1 MNLSLFYS
9 RFESSDYFCSN
20 LLNKFINN
28 HDNNR
33 ENDPNETTLQRQFA
47 QNRQDLILN
56 HASAR
61 PVNSAPYYYGDIAY
75 RQPFTRYTNHS
86 DISNINLLNSNGD
99 WNRASI
105 KYSIMDGLRVG
116 IKNQVRQSNQYLR
129 SPNVNRSDE
138 FNVSL
143 RGWLYRLEGAA
154 IKQWKRRW
162 CVLAD
167 YCLFYYKDM
176 AEEKMLGSLLLPSYK
191 ISPCFSSDG
200 ISRKFAFKAEHN
212 NMKTYY
218 FSADSKEIQQQ
229 WMNALSMASI
239 MQLSAIFSA
248 QTNNVQHQQNN
259 NNLTNHDPSNNQI
272 NTNDPHDHNNN
283 DERKESISDRRLGP
297 LSTSSVQDD
306 ESGFIAY
313 HQTKRLEDSNVVQQL
328 QQQPIYPI
336 NNYDGQNFLPTAAM
350 YQQMAYNGSMG
361 LPIYYPNHPH
371 HHHIHSQLNNGE
383 YINAPPKPQRHYYDL
398 MLPYDLQD
406 HHHHHQHQTYKI
418 YHGQMD
424 PNFINQ
430 NYFIIANEQNFMPYH
445 TDISSDFN
453 YVPQQ
458 QQSHSNQF
466 DHDCFNQNVEHSHQQ
481 QLQLEQLQRLPP
493 RPHSADFL
501 ERNQD
506 YELDD
511 EECETLFASNNNN
524 KSGDSF
530 NNDIVNQDSRIM
542 PIRPKSSIEKYDN
555 YHHNG
560 KGSYVSYNENYQSK
574 FDPYMAKNF
583 YQTSHNDNADNS
595 IIPVSL
601 KKTNIVDKLNNAHI
615 VTDTTTI
622 PNRPPL
628 PQEYVFRF
636 QQQNTEHTQN
646 IDDLVGLPKTQS
658 TSIKR
663 EKNITTYT
671 SDDEKAK
678 TSNSHRN
685 AIMDS
690 DNNDDPFELS
700 KEEYQKAS
708 KLFFQRQLSC
718 SRTLNS
724 TRNDMAK
731 LSSKQ
736 PNPKD
741 DWNEIGL
748 PMPIQNVNSND
759 NGLFK
764 RINSEKT
771 NPGNFDVQNQSN
783 EELEIKFKLGLNVR
797 TYRKPKL
804 SNHCPS
810 TTLDDN
816 DSVHKQLYDDI
827 NKSNN
832 NQNNSQ
838 NSTPT
843 APYYYSDL
851 LNEEQ
856 KIALQKK
863 LGDFAEPPP
872 LLSRCTALNNTRF
885 LGTTSLTLD
894 KKLSNRTKTL
904 NTLNNL
910 NDGDE
915 KKDSDAE
922 KRHYSSLPKN
932 NKVDL
937 KNFST
942 TSPQQ
947 IKDDNNHPT
956 NRIDQTIIFSENVN
970 ENNHEQQ
977 QQPEQQSANM
987 QPIYENCTETK
998 SPIKQAP
1005 SQVSAHRQNSTN
1017 NKKQTRKTLK
1027 NKNLN
1032 NADSLDS
1039 LHQVPIETSKKKR
1052 RKRKS
1057 RENLNNASDSEI
1069 QFTDEKGKSNTFDRA
1084 SRKYFLKSSRR
1095 FSVSA
1100 AEYVGR
1106 RHEELI
1112 LMLIQLRRKQSQL
1125 AKTCEKLRLQ
1135 MDSEEKMME
1144 IEPYRKDDYQLRFN
1158 ELSRKWKELNEL
1170 NKKKAAS
1177 TSILDRVTV
1186 DDDQFNLVK
1195 KDRDSVSSDSDSIR
1209 TAETPNEN
1217 IEILKR
1223 QQKVLEGELDRVR
1236 GMLTHSTRKLE
1247 EKAVE
1252 NARMEQEML
1261 LARNK
1266 LKQVLENEQ
1275 EAMEITRSS
1284 KLEAELVH
1292 INKVID
1298 DLHNR
1303 RKELNNAIEN
1313 LKNSETKF
1321 MADRFN
1327 DDNVYS
1333 DYHKFT
1339 NEELKMA
1346 VNNAAETSLYPLY
1359 ENIKKSQAFLSNQN
1373 SLQIDHRH
1381 VEDDNDGDNDNE
1393 DDDNFDRTNNNNL
1406 NDEFFTLNINL
1417 DKHHTNLSSTSR
1429 ISTNLNEINNNFPSN
1444 IQTMCEFD
1452 PNKVMTMT
1460 YGGDSIVDQQLKQ
1473 IYNYH
1478 HQPVIIQQPS
1488 TKSNEVKTVRE
1499 VKRESERRKF
1509 NHHQQQRTSTSSY
1522 NIVRTNYDSYL
1533 QTNHYFNH
1541 NDNAMTTEL
1550 KSIDQQMKF
1559 DTDTVIDHLT
1569 SSPSQNFNTPDIVQ
1583 STIKLTDKT

>member
-1 MNLSLFYS
+1 MAHFSLNHLSSLICCHPS

-350 YQQMAYNGSMG
+350 YQQMAYNGSMR

-458 QQSHSNQF
+458 QQSHANQF

-481 QLQLEQLQRLPP
+481 RLQLEQLQRLPP

-671 SDDEKAK
+671 SDDE
-678 TSNSHRN
+678 N
-685 AIMDS
+685 
-690 DNNDDPFELS
+690 
-700 KEEYQKAS
+700 
-708 KLFFQRQLSC
+708 
-718 SRTLNS
+718 
-724 TRNDMAK
+724 
-731 LSSKQ
+731 
-736 PNPKD
+736 
-741 DWNEIGL
+741 
-748 PMPIQNVNSND
+748 
-759 NGLFK
+759 
-764 RINSEKT
+764 
-771 NPGNFDVQNQSN
+771 
-783 EELEIKFKLGLNVR
+783 
-797 TYRKPKL
+797 
-804 SNHCPS
+804 
-810 TTLDDN
+810 
-816 DSVHKQLYDDI
+816 
-827 NKSNN
+827 
-832 NQNNSQ
+832 
-838 NSTPT
+838 
-843 APYYYSDL
+843 
-851 LNEEQ
+851 
-856 KIALQKK
+856 
-863 LGDFAEPPP
+863 
-872 LLSRCTALNNTRF
+872 
-885 LGTTSLTLD
+885 
-894 KKLSNRTKTL
+894 
-904 NTLNNL
+904 
-910 NDGDE
+910 
-915 KKDSDAE
+915 
-922 KRHYSSLPKN
+922 
-932 NKVDL
+932 
-937 KNFST
+937 
-942 TSPQQ
+942 
-947 IKDDNNHPT
+947 
-956 NRIDQTIIFSENVN
+956 
-970 ENNHEQQ
+970 
-977 QQPEQQSANM
+977 
-987 QPIYENCTETK
+987 
-998 SPIKQAP
+998 
-1005 SQVSAHRQNSTN
+1005 
-1017 NKKQTRKTLK
+1017 
-1027 NKNLN
+1027 
-1032 NADSLDS
+1032 S

-1158 ELSRKWKELNEL
+1158 ELSRKWKEVNREYRLQIPIIQTIDHMIKIKSKTKLNEL